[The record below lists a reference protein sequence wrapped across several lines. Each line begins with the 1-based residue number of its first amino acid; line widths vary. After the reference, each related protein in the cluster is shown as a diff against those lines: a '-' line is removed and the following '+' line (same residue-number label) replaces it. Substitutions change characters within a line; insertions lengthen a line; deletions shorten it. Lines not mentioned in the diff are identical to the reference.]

1 MFTSKG
7 VLNPKRWSRLT
18 WGIVQVSVAGVLLLS
33 GGLEALQ
40 TISILAAFPFMVL
53 MIFMATAL
61 LKSLRNEQRQIEL
74 HEAMTR
80 ERLLRLLAEHDD
92 FGDKGW
98 NQSEETGVDD
108 PDAPENDAGKK
119 PQA

>member
-1 MFTSKG
+1 

-53 MIFMATAL
+53 MIFMAVAL

-80 ERLLRLLAEHDD
+80 ERLLRLLAENDHL
-92 FGDKGW
+92 GDEGLRAEMESPADGSAQAQE
-98 NQSEETGVDD
+98 NNPQS
-108 PDAPENDAGKK
+108 
-119 PQA
+119 

>member
-1 MFTSKG
+1 MLVLIVLFVITSANSATFVLGMFTSKG

-53 MIFMATAL
+53 MILDRKSTRLNSSHVRISYAVFC
-61 LKSLRNEQRQIEL
+61 LK
-74 HEAMTR
+74 
-80 ERLLRLLAEHDD
+80 
-92 FGDKGW
+92 K
-98 NQSEETGVDD
+98 
-108 PDAPENDAGKK
+108 
-119 PQA
+119 